1 MTQIAFIYEELSYQ
15 KKSFNAYAGR
25 IESHVYS
32 MYDISPQDFAHH
44 VRHATSYKDL
54 AVRCGCPFNEEG
66 VISSSTQMHNL
77 KQKVNNMCLN
87 TDHFRGQQP
96 KIPDDVFKTI
106 VRENDCLYQ
115 IMKKC
120 KYDNHEKEKI
130 LKRIEDLDI
139 DISHFKIRKTRR
151 GHHKI
156 MDAIDDETFKMLVKN
171 NRNWTDL
178 FLACGYAGYNSE
190 QKKIVFK
197 RLEELGLDIN
207 HFENDV
213 TPIDKIFIANSQYKF
228 SPGIKKRM
236 LCDFDRV
243 YECASCKNEHFKKC
257 DGVLMWN
264 NKEIVLQLEHK
275 NGIHNDNRIDNLE
288 FLCPSCHSQTSTF
301 GCKNSKRHKTIQ
313 TWLEEGK
320 TCHAPGS
327 IASLLN

>member
-1 MTQIAFIYEELSYQ
+1 ML
-15 KKSFNAYAGR
+15 
-25 IESHVYS
+25 
-32 MYDISPQDFAHH
+32 YDISPADFAHH
-44 VRHATSYKDL
+44 VRHATSWQDL

-77 KQKVNNMCLN
+77 KQKVNNMRLN
-87 TDHFRGQQP
+87 TDHFRGQQTQ
-96 KIPDDVFKTI
+96 IPDDVFKTI
-106 VRENDCLYQ
+106 VRENDSIYQ

-130 LKRIEDLDI
+130 LKRIEYLDI

-151 GHHKI
+151 VHHKI

-171 NRNWTDL
+171 NSNWTDL
-178 FLACGYAGYNSE
+178 FLAC
-190 QKKIVFK
+190 
-197 RLEELGLDIN
+197 
-207 HFENDV
+207 
-213 TPIDKIFIANSQYKF
+213 KIFVADSQYK
-228 SPGIKKRM
+228 SSDGIKKRM

-243 YECASCKNEHFKKC
+243 YECATCKNEHFKKC

-301 GCKNSKRHKTIQ
+301 GCKNSKKHKAAHAWIEDDGQ
-313 TWLEEGK
+313 IMHLEVYLHCLISK
-320 TCHAPGS
+320 IT
-327 IASLLN
+327 